1 MSPLAAQRPARV
13 LLVEDNEAD
22 VRLTREA
29 LREAGE
35 NVRLSAVVDGEQAL
49 AFLRRQDG
57 FADAPR
63 PDLVLL
69 DLNLPRKNG
78 LEVLDELRA
87 DASLAPIPVIMLTSS
102 AAHSDVEA
110 AYARG
115 ANAFV
120 VKPLELDAFMD
131 LIGAIRGFWL
141 GVAQLPSA

>member
-1 MSPLAAQRPARV
+1 MTPLASTRPARI

-29 LREAGE
+29 LREAGDG
-35 NVRLSAVVDGEQAL
+35 VRLTAVGDGEQAL
-49 AFLRRQDG
+49 AYLRRQEG
-57 FADAPR
+57 FSEAPR

-87 DASLAPIPVIMLTSS
+87 DEALAVIPVIMLTSS
-102 AAHSDVEA
+102 AAHQDVEA
-110 AYARG
+110 AYAHG

-120 VKPLELDAFMD
+120 VKPQDLDSFID
-131 LIGAIRGFWL
+131 LIGTIRGFWL
-141 GVAQLPSA
+141 GVAQLPSG

>member
-1 MSPLAAQRPARV
+1 MSPLGASRPARV

-35 NVRLSAVVDGEQAL
+35 NVRLSAVADGDLAL
-49 AFLRRQDG
+49 AYLRREAG
-57 FADAPR
+57 FADVPR

-78 LEVLDELRA
+78 LEVLDEMRA
-87 DASLAPIPVIMLTSS
+87 DERLACIPVIVLTSS
-102 AAHSDVEA
+102 AAHQDVEA
-110 AYARG
+110 CYARG

-141 GVAQLPSA
+141 EVAQLPSA

>member
-1 MSPLAAQRPARV
+1 VSPLAARRPARV

-35 NVRLSAVVDGEQAL
+35 EVRLSAVADGEQAL
-49 AFLRRQDG
+49 AYLRRQEG
-57 FADAPR
+57 FAEVPR

-78 LEVLDELRA
+78 LEVLEELRA
-87 DASLAPIPVIMLTSS
+87 DPELASVPVIMITSS
-102 AAHSDVEA
+102 SAQADADA
-110 AYARG
+110 AYAAG

-120 VKPLELDAFMD
+120 VKPHELDAFMD

-141 GVAQLPSA
+141 EIAQLPSA

>member
-1 MSPLAAQRPARV
+1 MSPLAAPRPARV

-35 NVRLSAVVDGEQAL
+35 NVRLSAVGDGEQAL
-49 AFLRRQDG
+49 AYLRREEG
-57 FADAPR
+57 FEGASR

-78 LEVLDELRA
+78 LEVLDEMRA
-87 DASLAPIPVIMLTSS
+87 DEGLTRIPVIVLTSS
-102 AAHSDVEA
+102 AASQDVDA
-110 AYARG
+110 CYARG

-120 VKPLELDAFMD
+120 VKPQDLDAFME
-131 LIGAIRGFWL
+131 LIAAIRNFWL
-141 GVAQLPSA
+141 EVAQLPSG

>member
-1 MSPLAAQRPARV
+1 MSPLASRPARV

-29 LREAGE
+29 LREAGG
-35 NVRLSAVVDGEQAL
+35 NVRLSAVADGDKAL
-49 AFLRRQDG
+49 AFLRREDG
-57 FADAPR
+57 FGDAPR

-69 DLNLPRKNG
+69 DLNLPRKSG
-78 LEVLDELRA
+78 LEVLEEMRA
-87 DASLAPIPVIMLTSS
+87 DDALARIPVIVLTSS
-102 AAHSDVEA
+102 AAQSDVED
-110 AYARG
+110 AYAGG

-141 GVAQLPSA
+141 EVARLPSA

>member
-1 MSPLAAQRPARV
+1 MSPLASRPARV

-35 NVRLSAVVDGEQAL
+35 TVRLSSVGDGERAL
-49 AFLRRQDG
+49 AYLRREQG
-57 FADAPR
+57 FAEAPR

-78 LEVLDELRA
+78 LEVLDEMRA
-87 DASLAPIPVIMLTSS
+87 DASLAQIPVIVLTSS
-102 AAHSDVEA
+102 AAQSDVEA
-110 AYARG
+110 AYAGG

-131 LIGAIRGFWL
+131 LIEAIRGFWL
-141 GVAQLPSA
+141 EVARLPSA